1 MLFME
6 FFGLTRFGPYG
17 NDHANFRSYGNSL
30 LTLVRMTT
38 GENWDFLM
46 HDFTVTAPNCVSSS
60 SWDYLDSDCGNP
72 VWAYLLF
79 IVFYIICTHIFLNL
93 FTVVI
98 ISNFQYA
105 YEHTARFTLITKS
118 DLTKF
123 KQAWAE
129 VDPKGT
135 GYIPKNQ
142 IAALFSHLRGRFDL
156 RIYDDAFSL
165 QELLSL
171 AKKELDGTIDEKATS
186 TYSNP
191 ELLDLRYRYNE
202 VNGRLSQLDA
212 KLTERRRKQ
221 YNMLYTEVL
230 WTETSKGISFDRA
243 LSVMAYRFI
252 DPEESLTLD
261 LLLDRLEK
269 VEKLERDYAVQKVR
283 GYFLTLA
290 ERRRYL
296 RKLWAKAN
304 EEEIQRLGV
313 LQANQNKLPE
323 ELTKLL
329 AESAIERPIIP
340 RIVINS
346 EVDGDEND
354 DHNLRPPSLSLGS
367 PATPFSATSYEN
379 TPVSTNFHWSTT
391 TAGSPYFENSSMSS
405 PSIRNAGPLS
415 PSSPVSYIVSHDD
428 SSYSH
433 DSEADILV
441 DKFNTCV
448 WTDMLRHERNE
459 A

>member
-1 MLFME
+1 M
-6 FFGLTRFGPYG
+6 
-17 NDHANFRSYGNSL
+17 
-30 LTLVRMTT
+30 
-38 GENWDFLM
+38 
-46 HDFTVTAPNCVSSS
+46 
-60 SWDYLDSDCGNP
+60 
-72 VWAYLLF
+72 
-79 IVFYIICTHIFLNL
+79 
-93 FTVVI
+93 
-98 ISNFQYA
+98 
-105 YEHTARFTLITKS
+105 
-118 DLTKF
+118 
-123 KQAWAE
+123 
-129 VDPKGT
+129 
-135 GYIPKNQ
+135 
-142 IAALFSHLRGRFDL
+142 
-156 RIYDDAFSL
+156 
-165 QELLSL
+165 
-171 AKKELDGTIDEKATS
+171 
-186 TYSNP
+186 
-191 ELLDLRYRYNE
+191 
-202 VNGRLSQLDA
+202 
-212 KLTERRRKQ
+212 
-221 YNMLYTEVL
+221 
-230 WTETSKGISFDRA
+230 
-243 LSVMAYRFI
+243 
-252 DPEESLTLD
+252 
-261 LLLDRLEK
+261 
-269 VEKLERDYAVQKVR
+269 
-283 GYFLTLA
+283 TLA

-448 WTDMLRHERNE
+448 WTGKFFWYLLMTVYHSYTGTC
-459 A
+459 